1 MEEEKNDK
9 TDQDNR
15 EQDNKERVDL
25 KKALK
30 SDWGKEKYDDK
41 GEEIINPWGD

>member
-9 TDQDNR
+9 ADQDNR

-30 SDWGKEKYDDK
+30 SD
-41 GEEIINPWGD
+41 